1 MLSTVLSRIRREA
14 AASLVDRPAGGLIGD
29 GERVFPCPGCSR
41 PLVDNQGRCPG
52 CGSLLVAG
60 VLLRTAGFLV
70 LVGCLIGMLGG
81 AIVAGLA
88 MAPRLAAGDA
98 AIAAAVAASASV
110 PSDQPS
116 QATGAGAGASAGTP
130 APPAIP
136 AELPSGVEGG
146 LLQIAAVNERLAA
159 SAVQLES
166 ALAVG
171 TPKAPEVAVLVRRV
185 AADAR
190 LGGDAAR
197 LLRAW
202 PPAGALAVD
211 ASVLYGS
218 LLTTATRGLAAPLSD
233 HASHAA
239 SGRAVL
245 DALADLPRVA
255 AAAREMASLAGV
267 QLRDA
272 VAP

>member
-1 MLSTVLSRIRREA
+1 MMSTVLSRLRREPA
-14 AASLVDRPAGGLIGD
+14 MPRVGLPVDGLIGD

-41 PLVDNQGRCPG
+41 QLVDNQGRCPG

-98 AIAAAVAASASV
+98 AVAATVNASA
-110 PSDQPS
+110 PPLQPS
-116 QATGAGAGASAGTP
+116 AATGPGAGAPAGTP
-130 APPAIP
+130 APPGRP

-146 LLQIAAVNERLAA
+146 LLQIAAVNERLATY
-159 SAVQLES
+159 AVQLEK

-171 TPKAPEVAVLVRRV
+171 NPKAPEVAVLVRRM

-190 LGGDAAR
+190 VGGDAAR

-218 LLTTATRGLAAPLSD
+218 LLATATRGLAAPLSD

-245 DALADLPRVA
+245 DTLADLPRVA
-255 AAAREMASLAGV
+255 AAAREVTRLAGV
-267 QLRDA
+267 RLPDA
-272 VAP
+272 GTP